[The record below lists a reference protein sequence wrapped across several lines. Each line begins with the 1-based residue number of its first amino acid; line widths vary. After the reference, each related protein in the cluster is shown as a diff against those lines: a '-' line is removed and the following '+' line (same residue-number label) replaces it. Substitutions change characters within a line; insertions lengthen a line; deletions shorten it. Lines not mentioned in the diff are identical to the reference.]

1 MYLTR
6 RSDINMTTQSNEPNS
21 REIRHMTLDYY
32 ESLMLTRRLTPHRI
46 NFLPRFTWQND
57 YMRRTIMVKNFP
69 SSINVQCALSAISK
83 IKSTTF
89 SMRIEPLIEGKA
101 HTLINNQFNNK
112 IAKRRNSAKK
122 TDQMDAERDKENIEQ
137 FYRELQEGNNK
148 IFLTNIFIEFYASD
162 EKSLNSKE
170 REIKNIL
177 LGHQITYDIL
187 RFEQK
192 EGFLGVN
199 PLGKDLFLKS
209 ANNIPSNTLANLY
222 PFSFSNKNDDKG
234 LFLGETIDG
243 GYVFLDL
250 DLRSEEITNGNYSI
264 VGQSGQGKTW
274 LQKKIISQMIFS
286 KHTLTILDPDKDYIE
301 MTRKLGG
308 TVINCASGSVKIN
321 PFEVRRIMADEE
333 IEKVLQAED
342 PNDFELRAD
351 AFKHKNIFFQH
362 LSWLKEFFIVL
373 FPDIT
378 SKELDALMIF
388 TQEMYAENGITENSN
403 FDILNS
409 ADYPVFTN
417 LYKYIENCYN
427 LKTYGAKHISEELV
441 NNLLLM
447 LRDTY
452 DGSLGY
458 IFNGHTNIRNDRI
471 IDFDINSLLMGSRN
485 RMQAV
490 IFNIMTYVWNRIAQR
505 KEKIV
510 FAVDELSLMLDR
522 KNPVIAQYLR
532 DFSKRARKYGA
543 IIGTATQ
550 QPEDIDIPE
559 IRHITRPIIANTS
572 FKFLFYPDQSGI
584 NVVKDMFKL
593 TDGEIKCISK
603 PKRGHCLLKAGDE
616 KYYIKVGELP
626 YEKELFGKL
635 SG

>member
-1 MYLTR
+1 
-6 RSDINMTTQSNEPNS
+6 MTTQSNEPKS
-21 REIRHMTLDYY
+21 REIRRMPLEDY

-57 YMRRTIMVKNFP
+57 YIRRTIIVKNFP
-69 SSINVQCALSAISK
+69 SSISAQCAMSAISK

-89 SMRIEPLIEGKA
+89 SMRIEPLTEGKA
-101 HTLINNQFNNK
+101 QTLINNQFNNK
-112 IAKRRNSAKK
+112 IAKRRNSSKR
-122 TDQMDAERDKENIEQ
+122 TDQMDAERDEKNIEQ
-137 FYRELQEGNNK
+137 FYIELQEGNNK
-148 IFLTNIFIEFYASD
+148 IFLTNIFIEFYAKD

-177 LGHQITYDIL
+177 LSHQITYDIL

-192 EGFLGVN
+192 EGFIGVN
-199 PLGKDLFLKS
+199 PLGEDLFLKS

-222 PFSFSNKNDDKG
+222 PFSFSNKNDDQG
-234 LFLGETIDG
+234 LFIGETIDG
-243 GYVFLDL
+243 GYVFLDF
-250 DLRSEEITNGNYSI
+250 DLRGEEITNGNFSI
-264 VGQSGQGKTW
+264 IGQSGQGKTW
-274 LQKKIISQMIFS
+274 LMKKITSQMIFS
-286 KHTLTILDPDKDYIE
+286 SHSVMLIDPDKDYIE
-301 MTRKLGG
+301 MIKKLGG
-308 TVINCASGSVKIN
+308 TVINCASGSVKVN
-321 PFEVRRIMADEE
+321 PLEVRRIMADEE
-333 IEKVLQAED
+333 IEKELQRED
-342 PNDFELRAD
+342 PEGFEQRAD

-362 LSWLKEFFIVL
+362 LSWLKEFFTVL
-373 FPDIT
+373 FPDIH

-403 FDILNS
+403 FDLLNS
-409 ADYPVFTN
+409 YDYPTFTN
-417 LYKYIENCYN
+417 LYKFIETSYN
-427 LKTYGAKHISEELV
+427 QSTYREKHISEELTDS
-441 NNLLLM
+441 LLLM
-447 LRDTY
+447 MRDTY

-458 IFNGHTNIRNDRI
+458 IFNGHTNIKNDSV

-505 KEKIV
+505 KERIV
-510 FAVDELSLMLDR
+510 FEVDELSLTLDR
-522 KNPVIAQYLR
+522 KNSVIAQYLR
-532 DFSKRARKYGA
+532 DFSKRARKYEA

-550 QPEDIDIPE
+550 QVEDIDDPE
-559 IRHITRPIIANTS
+559 IRHITRPILANTS
-572 FKFLFYPDQSGI
+572 FKFLFYPDHSGI
-584 NVVKDMFKL
+584 DVVKNMLKL

-603 PKRGHCLLKAGDE
+603 PKRGHCLMKAGDE

>member
-1 MYLTR
+1 MITQT
-6 RSDINMTTQSNEPNS
+6 SDPKKKDIKRMS
-21 REIRHMTLDYY
+21 LADY
-32 ESLMLTRRLTPHRI
+32 ENLMLTRRLTPHRI

-69 SSINVQCALSAISK
+69 SSISVKCALSAISK

-89 SMRIEPLIEGKA
+89 SMRFEPLIEGKA
-101 HTLINNQFNNK
+101 QTLINNQFNNK
-112 IAKRRNSAKK
+112 IAKRRNSSKK
-122 TDQMDAERDKENIEQ
+122 TEQLDAEMDEQNIEQ
-137 FYRELQEGNNK
+137 FYRELQEGHNK
-148 IFLTNIFIEFYASD
+148 IFLTNIFIEFYAKD
-162 EKSLNSKE
+162 EKELNSKE

-192 EGFLGVN
+192 EGFIGVN
-199 PLGKDLFLKS
+199 PLGKDLFLKA

-222 PFSFSNKNDDKG
+222 PFSFSNRNDERG

-243 GYVFLDL
+243 GYVFLDF
-250 DLRSEEITNGNYSI
+250 DLRGEEITNGNFSI

-274 LQKKIISQMIFS
+274 LMKKIASQMIFS
-286 KHTLTILDPDKDYIE
+286 GHTVMMLDPDKDYVE
-301 MTRKLGG
+301 MTRQLNG
-308 TVINCASGSVKIN
+308 TVINCASGSVKLN
-321 PFEVRRIMADEE
+321 PFEVRKIMADEE
-333 IEKVLQAED
+333 IEKELQIED
-342 PNDFELRAD
+342 PEYFQSRSD
-351 AFKHKNIFFQH
+351 AFKHKNTFFQH
-362 LSWLKEFFIVL
+362 LSWLKEFFTVL
-373 FPDIT
+373 FPDIN

-388 TQEMYAENGITENSN
+388 TLEMYNVNGINENSN
-403 FDILNS
+403 FDVLNS
-409 ADYPVFTN
+409 ADYPTFTN
-417 LYKYIENCYN
+417 LYKYIESSYN
-427 LKTYGAKHISEELV
+427 DKTYISKHISEELT
-441 NNLLLM
+441 NSLLLM
-447 LRDTY
+447 LKDVY

-458 IFNGHTNIRNDRI
+458 IFNGHTNIKNDSI
-471 IDFDINSLLMGSRN
+471 IDFDINALLMGSRN

-510 FAVDELSLMLDR
+510 FDVDELSLMLDR
-522 KNPVIAQYLR
+522 NNPVIAQYLR
-532 DFSKRARKYGA
+532 DFSKRARKYDA